1 MRLKTKRQKCCK
13 FPQKSTNNRDN
24 YLTLSHN
31 SKRQSSVDV
40 KKFGSIPT
48 SNRSGRRNR
57 PTSSRIH
64 ESLEPR
70 FNSPTSSGHHQ
81 TKQHHNRVTTWTR
94 QESYGAHPTDKGA
107 PQAKRTGKSQNSGV
121 HRRAIRQACW
131 TQYHRPR
138 RTKTHQ
144 GFIRAL
150 LRLQKPKNHTR
161 RRKGQEMS
169 RTITEQLPVMETGSS
184 STNPNPN
191 VEDQIRNHRRISRA
205 RHEITR
211 RLIGRRAQGRSLER
225 RLNPE
230 EQLAVSQ

>member
-64 ESLEPR
+64 QSLEPR

-107 PQAKRTGKSQNSGV
+107 PQAKRTGKF
-121 HRRAIRQACW
+121 
-131 TQYHRPR
+131 
-138 RTKTHQ
+138 K
-144 GFIRAL
+144 
-150 LRLQKPKNHTR
+150 
-161 RRKGQEMS
+161 
-169 RTITEQLPVMETGSS
+169 ITESIAELSDKLVGLNITAPGEPKPIKASS
-184 STNPNPN
+184 GPYYVFKTQEPY
-191 VEDQIRNHRRISRA
+191 
-205 RHEITR
+205 
-211 RLIGRRAQGRSLER
+211 
-225 RLNPE
+225 
-230 EQLAVSQ
+230 